1 MILHIFV
8 IGDKDMKV
16 FGKIKFA
23 GKAAGLPES
32 SCLKISLRDV
42 TFKESKLCVSANK
55 TYDMSNH
62 NTTCQI
68 TIRHVKS
75 QYDMSNHN
83 TLTVFPYE
91 LITKFPILDG
101 SHNMLALNALVYI
114 GRCPDFSARPTEQD
128 YLSTLILF
136 FLNKYKL
143 SSS

>member
-1 MILHIFV
+1 
-8 IGDKDMKV
+8 MKV

-55 TYDMSNH
+55 
-62 NTTCQI
+62 
-68 TIRHVKS
+68 IRHVKS

>member
-8 IGDKDMKV
+8 IGNKDMKA

-55 TYDMSNH
+55 IYDMS

-68 TIRHVKS
+68 TILS
-75 QYDMSNHN
+75 YDMSNHN

>member
-75 QYDMSNHN
+75 QY
-83 TLTVFPYE
+83 
-91 LITKFPILDG
+91 
-101 SHNMLALNALVYI
+101 SHRFSISTDNKI
-114 GRCPDFSARPTEQD
+114 PDTGWIS
-128 YLSTLILF
+128 
-136 FLNKYKL
+136 
-143 SSS
+143 

>member
-8 IGDKDMKV
+8 IGNKDMKV

-55 TYDMSNH
+55 IYDMS

-68 TIRHVKS
+68 TILS
-75 QYDMSNHN
+75 YDMSNHN
-83 TLTVFPYE
+83 TLIRHVKSQY
-91 LITKFPILDG
+91 
-101 SHNMLALNALVYI
+101 SH
-114 GRCPDFSARPTEQD
+114 RFS
-128 YLSTLILF
+128 I
-136 FLNKYKL
+136 
-143 SSS
+143 

>member
-1 MILHIFV
+1 
-8 IGDKDMKV
+8 MKV

-68 TIRHVKS
+68 TILS
-75 QYDMSNHN
+75 YDMSNHN

>member
-8 IGDKDMKV
+8 IGNKDMKV

-68 TIRHVKS
+68 TILS
-75 QYDMSNHN
+75 YDMSNHN

-114 GRCPDFSARPTEQD
+114 GRCPDFSARPTKQD

>member
-83 TLTVFPYE
+83 TLIRHVKSQY
-91 LITKFPILDG
+91 
-101 SHNMLALNALVYI
+101 SH
-114 GRCPDFSARPTEQD
+114 RFS
-128 YLSTLILF
+128 I
-136 FLNKYKL
+136 
-143 SSS
+143 